1 MNKFDKSM
9 METAIIW
16 SKLSHCNRKKVGA
29 VLASTDN
36 RILMCG
42 YNGVISGVND
52 NCCEEDVNCA
62 SCVDGKVCS
71 VCNNTGK
78 ITVTKQTV
86 IHAEKNVISYCAK
99 NGIATANTKMY
110 VTLSPCIDCA
120 TLLFQAGV
128 KEIYYYEEYTCTK
141 GIDFLLKNGIKIE
154 RFI

>member
-1 MNKFDKSM
+1 MNKFDKVL

-52 NCCEEDVNCA
+52 NCCEEDVNCT
-62 SCVDGKVCS
+62 SCVDSKPCS

-78 ITVTKQTV
+78 IIITKQTV
-86 IHAEKNVISYCAK
+86 IHAEKNVI
-99 NGIATANTKMY
+99 
-110 VTLSPCIDCA
+110 
-120 TLLFQAGV
+120 LFQAGV
-128 KEIYYYEEYTCTK
+128 KEVYYYEEYKCTK
-141 GIDFLLKNGIKIE
+141 GIDFLAKNGIKVE
-154 RFI
+154 HMC